1 LIEVG
6 PRTLRWRPDAPLW
19 LDVEQFERAA
29 AKYARLAALKD
40 TYDPANLFRLNQ
52 NIRPSSRPANQ

>member
-29 AKYARLAALKD
+29 AKYARLGALKD
-40 TYDPANLFRLNQ
+40 TYDPDNLFWLNQ
-52 NIRPSSRPANQ
+52 TEHPAQQPAG